1 MAQLHKRFNKYDLD
15 NNGGL
20 SKEEFREFFRTV
32 QSSPPVSVDAQQ
44 TSFASYPPFTALLQ
58 HSLKHHTTTPQ
69 VLHDLFH
76 NYCGSTGY
84 MSAANL
90 QRFLAEQQ
98 GVRAA

>member
-32 QSSPPVSVDAQQ
+32 QSSPPVSLDAQSSLPATRLSMLFTTLTQ
-44 TSFASYPPFTALLQ
+44 TPHNNT
-58 HSLKHHTTTPQ
+58 Q